1 MSAKEIMDETITI
14 SNGELKGLRLTETG
28 AMAWLGIPYAKPPVG
43 KLRWKAPH
51 EVESWSGVL
60 SVNDFN
66 HSSVQL
72 VLGVPSG
79 HEDCLYLNI
88 WRPDHVEENLPVFVF
103 LHGGGNIGGSGK
115 DFQGGLLAR
124 ETNSIV
130 VTVNYRLGAMGF
142 FRHQALLTGDPL
154 DDSGNYGLLDILQ
167 SLKWVQKNIASFGG
181 NPGNVTLAGQSAGAR
196 NALAAYLSPLGEGL
210 FHKLYIMSGGCTTA
224 TVEQGEAKAND
235 ILTALLIKSGEA
247 ANRDEALHWTSKQS
261 AHTISEYLHGQQAFR
276 FAESVGDTGLRMAAF
291 PHLFEDGFVIPIGGF
306 DNLSYRPNLNIPIVL
321 GSTVSEFSTFALSDP
336 HFMPQVMQGK
346 LIDNSEQKMLYE
358 AAVQYGSEIYGAF
371 NVEEVAEKLAALFPQ
386 MPIFAYRFGWGLQE
400 GVIDPS
406 FRFLL
411 GASHGADIPF
421 YTGDFSMQP
430 FFAGMYTE
438 HNESGRKALTAL
450 MQSYLGRFLKDGNPN
465 GAGLPAWNH
474 WSHETGSAEILSLDA
489 SADNVSVQLLQ
500 KLSTKEIM
508 SRLDED
514 ERLLEE
520 QRYWLKTHL
529 FAGRFFW
536 KDVERW
542 IK

>member
-1 MSAKEIMDETITI
+1 MSAKETMDETITI
-14 SNGELKGLRLTETG
+14 SNGRIKGLRLTEIG
-28 AMAWLGIPYAKPPVG
+28 AIAWLGIPYAKPPVG

-60 SVNDFN
+60 SAHDFN

-72 VLGVPSG
+72 VLGVPNG
-79 HEDCLYLNI
+79 NEDCLYLNI
-88 WRPDHVEENLPVFVF
+88 WRPDHAEENLPVFVF

-115 DFQGGLLAR
+115 DFQGGILAR

-154 DDSGNYGLLDILQ
+154 DDSGNYGLLDILHA
-167 SLKWVQKNIASFGG
+167 LKWVQKNIVSFGG

-210 FHKLYIMSGGCTTA
+210 FHKLYVMSGGCTTA
-224 TVEQGEAKAND
+224 TVEQGQAKAND

-247 ANRDEALHWTSKQS
+247 TNRDEALHWTSKQS
-261 AHTISEYLHGQQAFR
+261 EYTISEYLHRQQAVR
-276 FAESVGDTGLRMAAF
+276 FAETIGDTGLRMAAF

-306 DNLSYRPNLNIPIVL
+306 DNLTYQPNLNIPIIL
-321 GSTVSEFSTFALSDP
+321 GSTASEFSAFALSDP
-336 HFMPQVMQGK
+336 HFMPHVMQGK
-346 LIDNSEQKMLYE
+346 LMGNSELRMLYE
-358 AAVQYGSEIYGAF
+358 AAVRYGSEMYGAF
-371 NVEEVAEKLAALFPQ
+371 NVEEVAEKLAASSPQ
-386 MPIFAYRFGWGLQE
+386 LPIFAYRFGWGLQE

-421 YTGDFSMQP
+421 YTGDFSIQP

-450 MQSYLGRFLKDGNPN
+450 MQSYLRRFLEAGNPN
-465 GAGLPAWNH
+465 GEGLPAWKC
-474 WSHETGSAEILSLDA
+474 WMPDSGSAEILSLDA
-489 SADNVSVQLLQ
+489 SADNVSVQLVQ
-500 KLSTKEIM
+500 KLSVQEIL
-508 SRLDED
+508 SRLNLDKLLSED
-514 ERLLEE
+514 
-520 QRYWLKTHL
+520 QRNWLRNDL

-536 KDVERW
+536 KDE
-542 IK
+542 